1 MLTKAGKVVMPFGV
15 MGGEYQAFGHLQFL
29 SRFFDYGMDVQ
40 EAMDAPR
47 YMVDPF
53 TGKVEIETAVPQFI
67 RDELKMM
74 GHTIDDPKIPIGGSQ
89 AIWIDWEQGVLT
101 GGSDPRKDGCAIGY

>member
-1 MLTKAGKVVMPFGV
+1 
-15 MGGEYQAFGHLQFL
+15 
-29 SRFFDYGMDVQ
+29 
-40 EAMDAPR
+40 
-47 YMVDPF
+47 
-53 TGKVEIETAVPQFI
+53 
-67 RDELKMM
+67 M